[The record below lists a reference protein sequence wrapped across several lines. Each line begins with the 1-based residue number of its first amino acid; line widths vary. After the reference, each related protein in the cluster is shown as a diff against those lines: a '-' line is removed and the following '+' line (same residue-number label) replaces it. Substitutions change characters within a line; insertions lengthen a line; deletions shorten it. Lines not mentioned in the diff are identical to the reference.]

1 MEGWRSLVAPEY
13 EGTKIL
19 LEFAKLLLSHLIIG
33 RVVSP
38 MLNCSVPNVGTI
50 FMPRRRLP
58 DELLL
63 SKGTFRV
70 DRHGDPQQKAKVER
84 PEDWSPPQF
93 LDEAASAEWNRVVD
107 LYAQQKVITK
117 AHLMPLAA
125 YCVLAS
131 KLTRTP
137 ESFTSADHAQLRGYA
152 STFGFTPVDS
162 HRITISAAKDELTE
176 RFADIA

>member
-1 MEGWRSLVAPEY
+1 
-13 EGTKIL
+13 
-19 LEFAKLLLSHLIIG
+19 
-33 RVVSP
+33 
-38 MLNCSVPNVGTI
+38 
-50 FMPRRRLP
+50 MPRVRLP

-63 SKGTFRV
+63 SKGTFRS
-70 DRHGDPQQKAKVER
+70 DRHGDPERKATVEQ
-84 PEDWSPPQF
+84 PEDWSAPDF
-93 LDEAASAEWNRVVD
+93 LDESANAEWVRIVD
-107 LYAQQKVITK
+107 LYAHRNIITK

-162 HRITISAAKDELTE
+162 DRISLPQAKSESE
-176 RFADIA
+176 RFADLGPRFWRES

>member
-1 MEGWRSLVAPEY
+1 
-13 EGTKIL
+13 
-19 LEFAKLLLSHLIIG
+19 
-33 RVVSP
+33 
-38 MLNCSVPNVGTI
+38 
-50 FMPRRRLP
+50 MPRRRLP
-58 DELLL
+58 DELLI
-63 SKGTFRV
+63 SKGTFRA
-70 DRHGDPQQKAKVER
+70 DRHGEPERKAKVEL

-93 LDEAASAEWNRVVD
+93 LDEAGRAEWTRIVD
-107 LYAQQKVITK
+107 LYARREIITK

-162 HRITISAAKDELTE
+162 DRITVKQTKDELAE
-176 RFADIA
+176 RFANIA